1 MSTEAK
7 KVMVIGGGIAGLS
20 AARELSRNDIRV
32 ELVEK
37 ADFLGGHAIQYAC
50 KATDACQ
57 QCGACTVESVLKDVV
72 QDPNIQVHLAS
83 EVEQIT
89 GSPRFDV
96 KLSRVATTDNADT
109 FKNCQKGYDKNPV
122 ECAAVKGFSRH
133 NAIYRTADGRLNPD
147 ICQTADKLEADAIVW
162 ATGFSPFDPNQKST
176 YNYDTLANVISG
188 LDLERIQRASGSFLR
203 PSDGKP
209 PQEIAFIQCVGSR
222 DERLGHLWCSQVCC
236 PYALRMAMD
245 IKHQNPDAK
254 ITIFYMDIQNTGNNF
269 TTFYQQCQNDLTF
282 VRTIPI
288 DMYEAEGDRIRT
300 RYMSETDGKPVD
312 VEFDMVVLSV
322 GIMPGKDNAAL
333 ADLLKTKLTPDG
345 FAASTDK
352 LNVTATDQMG
362 IFLAGT
368 VQGPKNIADSMA
380 HAGNAAGEV
389 IKYLRRAS

>member
-20 AARELSRNDIRV
+20 AARDLSRSGIQV

-50 KATDACQ
+50 KATDSCQ

-72 QDPNIQVHLAS
+72 RDPGIRVHLAS
-83 EVEQIT
+83 EVEQIS

-96 KLSRVATTDNADT
+96 KLARVAITDKSDT

-122 ECAAVKGFSRH
+122 ECAAARGFSRH
-133 NAIYRTADGRLNPD
+133 NATYRTADGQLDPG
-147 ICQTADKLEADAIVW
+147 ICQTTEKLEVDAVVW
-162 ATGFSPFDPNQKST
+162 ATGFVPFDPNQKST
-176 YNYDTLANVISG
+176 YNYDALANVVSG
-188 LDLERIQRASGSFLR
+188 LDLERIQRTTGYFLR

-209 PQEIAFIQCVGSR
+209 AKEIAFIQCVGSR

-245 IKHQNPDAK
+245 MKHQDPDAN
-254 ITIFYMDIQNTGNNF
+254 ITVFYMDIQNTGNNF
-269 TTFYQQCQNDLTF
+269 SSFYQKCRDELNF

-300 RYMSETDGKPVD
+300 RYMSETDGKPVEA
-312 VEFDMVVLSV
+312 EFDLVVLSV
-322 GIMPGKDNAAL
+322 GIMPGIDNAVL
-333 ADLLKTKLTPDG
+333 ADLLHIQLSPDG

-352 LNVTATDQMG
+352 LNVTATDQKG

-368 VQGPKNIADSMA
+368 VQGPKTIADSVS
-380 HAGNAAGEV
+380 HAGQAASEV